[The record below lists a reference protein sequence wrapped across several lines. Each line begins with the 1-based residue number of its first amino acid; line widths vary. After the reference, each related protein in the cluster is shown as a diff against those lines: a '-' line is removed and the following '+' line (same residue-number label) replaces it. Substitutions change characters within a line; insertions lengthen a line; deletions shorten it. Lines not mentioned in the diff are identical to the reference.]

1 MGKVS
6 GRKYKRTNIVA
17 GICLGKWVAPLQ
29 YSGSTDCILF
39 EQWFEQCLL
48 EEIGRNKF
56 IILDN
61 ASFHRKTYL
70 TSLADCKNCKIIF
83 LPPYSPDL
91 NLIENKWAWLKQKL
105 RELLPLTSSL
115 DDAIWRAFHVE

>member
-1 MGKVS
+1 M
-6 GRKYKRTNIVA
+6 A

-48 EEIGRNKF
+48 KEIGRNKF

-61 ASFHRKTYL
+61 ASFHRKAQL
-70 TSLADCKNCKIIF
+70 TALAEFINCKIIF

-105 RELLPLTSSL
+105 REFLPLASSL
-115 DDAIWRAFHVE
+115 DYALWSAFQVD